1 MESRKPKIRFK
12 GFTDPWEQ
20 RKLGDIAHTTI
31 GEFVIRTKQKP
42 NSPYPVYNGG
52 TSYTGFYDEYN
63 NEANQI
69 VISARGANAGFV
81 NIVRR
86 RFWGGNSCYAVNF
99 IDKENFDLD
108 FTYQSIKNNQSGF
121 IENQQA
127 ANIPSVSKSDVE
139 TFVFQCPK
147 FNEQRQIGT
156 FFAQLDD
163 LITLHQRKLNALKN
177 VKKSLLEKMFPKPGE
192 FVPEIRFEGF
202 TDPWEQRKF
211 SDLYVANNER
221 NANREYGYDR
231 TLSIAT
237 MTFNGGNGASDGS
250 LGNYKVIRVG
260 DIAFEGHAN
269 KVHAYGRFVL
279 NDAGD
284 GLMSPRFSCLRPI
297 VKQCYS
303 FWKYYIPREE
313 TMRPILVKVTKS
325 GTMMNELVPD
335 DLMRES
341 ISVPCLAE
349 QEVIGGT
356 LTQLDHLITLHQHKL
371 NALKNVKKSLLEKMF
386 V

>member
-1 MESRKPKIRFK
+1 MNKTRVKHSA
-12 GFTDPWEQ
+12 WEQ

-163 LITLHQRKLNALKN
+163 LITLHQRARNTTHPHAL
-177 VKKSLLEKMFPKPGE
+177 SPEKE
-192 FVPEIRFEGF
+192 
-202 TDPWEQRKF
+202 
-211 SDLYVANNER
+211 A
-221 NANREYGYDR
+221 A
-231 TLSIAT
+231 
-237 MTFNGGNGASDGS
+237 
-250 LGNYKVIRVG
+250 
-260 DIAFEGHAN
+260 
-269 KVHAYGRFVL
+269 
-279 NDAGD
+279 
-284 GLMSPRFSCLRPI
+284 
-297 VKQCYS
+297 
-303 FWKYYIPREE
+303 
-313 TMRPILVKVTKS
+313 
-325 GTMMNELVPD
+325 
-335 DLMRES
+335 
-341 ISVPCLAE
+341 
-349 QEVIGGT
+349 
-356 LTQLDHLITLHQHKL
+356 
-371 NALKNVKKSLLEKMF
+371 
-386 V
+386 

>member
-1 MESRKPKIRFK
+1 MVASACKAIEGLLAIREFTVTRDAESRQRQSPS
-12 GFTDPWEQ
+12 TPAWEQ

-163 LITLHQRKLNALKN
+163 LITLHQREQNY
-177 VKKSLLEKMFPKPGE
+177 
-192 FVPEIRFEGF
+192 EG
-202 TDPWEQRKF
+202 
-211 SDLYVANNER
+211 S
-221 NANREYGYDR
+221 
-231 TLSIAT
+231 
-237 MTFNGGNGASDGS
+237 
-250 LGNYKVIRVG
+250 
-260 DIAFEGHAN
+260 
-269 KVHAYGRFVL
+269 
-279 NDAGD
+279 
-284 GLMSPRFSCLRPI
+284 
-297 VKQCYS
+297 
-303 FWKYYIPREE
+303 
-313 TMRPILVKVTKS
+313 
-325 GTMMNELVPD
+325 
-335 DLMRES
+335 
-341 ISVPCLAE
+341 
-349 QEVIGGT
+349 
-356 LTQLDHLITLHQHKL
+356 
-371 NALKNVKKSLLEKMF
+371 
-386 V
+386 